1 MSAKK
6 SLNQLISLP
15 TTFYYLTTE
24 TILKTLLYIG
34 LSISAL
40 IFSLLPGYGQAMK
53 NDSLEATQYYNCS
66 SAKINIASGDVQRII
81 FQLDSLQRLNKT
93 DSLLIRG
100 NSSPDG
106 PYALNDS
113 LARMRAIGMR
123 DYVTSSTSIP
133 DNIIDLSS
141 YVSSWPDVVSLIS
154 NDPSLNRSAN
164 AIEAKRLISVHSKN
178 PASSLRRAYG
188 GRIWKWL
195 AKDVFPLMRKS
206 TVTVFYDGQSQEITN
221 DTVKPGVYLEDFTAF
236 QEVDNDS
243 KGDEKPS
250 DNILLSEWQR
260 HIYVKTNLPAWLCLW
275 LNAAFEVDM
284 APHWSFSLPVYY
296 SGFNY
301 FKRTLKFRT
310 FAVQPEFR
318 WFPNADNHGFFAGA
332 HAGVVYYNIAL
343 NGKVRY
349 QDHDGTTP
357 ALGGGLAIG
366 YRFRL
371 NSNPNIYMEASIGGG
386 IYSLH
391 YDEFLNETN
400 GLKVGERKRTFYGI
414 DQASLSFVYRFDCGR
429 KSTNKKGGG
438 Q

>member
-1 MSAKK
+1 
-6 SLNQLISLP
+6 
-15 TTFYYLTTE
+15 
-24 TILKTLLYIG
+24 
-34 LSISAL
+34 
-40 IFSLLPGYGQAMK
+40 MK
-53 NDSLEATQYYNCS
+53 NDSVQASQYYKCS
-66 SAKINIASGDVQRII
+66 SAKINNASQDVQHII
-81 FQLDSLQRLNKT
+81 IVLDSLQSLNKT

-113 LARMRAIGMR
+113 LARMRAISMR
-123 DYVTSSTSIP
+123 DYVISSTSIS
-133 DNIIDLSS
+133 DEIIELSS
-141 YVSSWPDVVSLIS
+141 HVSSWPDVVSLIS
-154 NDPSLNRSAN
+154 NNPSLNSSAN
-164 AIEAKRLISVHSKN
+164 AIEAKRLINVHSKN
-178 PASSLRRAYG
+178 PANSLRRAYG
-188 GRIWKWL
+188 GRIWNWL

-206 TVTVFYDGQSQEITN
+206 TVTVFYDGTSREIGN
-221 DTVKPGVYLEDFTAF
+221 DSIKQGVYLEDFT
-236 QEVDNDS
+236 EVKVDENDI
-243 KGDEKPS
+243 KVEEKPY
-250 DNILLSEWQR
+250 DIILSPEWQR

-275 LNAAFEVDM
+275 LNAAFEIDI

-318 WFPNADNHGFFAGA
+318 WFPNFENKGFFAGA
-332 HAGVVYYNIAL
+332 HAGLVYYNIAL
-343 NGKVRY
+343 NGKLRY

-357 ALGGGLAIG
+357 ALGGGIAIG

-386 IYSLH
+386 IYSLY

-400 GLKVGERKRTFYGI
+400 GLKVSERKRTFYGI
-414 DQASLSFVYRFDCGR
+414 DQASLSFVYRFDCGK